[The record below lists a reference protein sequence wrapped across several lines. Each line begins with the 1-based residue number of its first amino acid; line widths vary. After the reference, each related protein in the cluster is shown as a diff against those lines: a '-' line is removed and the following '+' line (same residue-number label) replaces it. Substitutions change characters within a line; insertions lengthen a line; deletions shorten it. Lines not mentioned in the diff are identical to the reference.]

1 MQDQLLAQAVFK
13 VFDKDSSGTI
23 DFIEYMQV
31 GNLSNVAFVSILVVV
46 AGTGG
51 TPAQHNRGET

>member
-1 MQDQLLAQAVFK
+1 MAQAVFK

-31 GNLSNVAFVSILVVV
+31 GNLSNVAFVSIVVV